1 MRIKNF
7 LLTNSRLHFIF
18 KRTGFRPNLTF
29 APRQERTALSLFFAS
44 GELPQ
49 TTAESVFAFAMEVFS
64 WLLVLSIILYY
75 FWKRRRPKELPPGP
89 QPLPFFGNVFEVGFQ
104 KPLKH
109 LQKLTKQYGP
119 VFSLYAGRKPIIFIQ
134 DWRLAKEVLLTK
146 GIEFAGRQ
154 NNPIIDLI
162 QKKKG
167 IIMAPYGQ
175 AWKEQR
181 RFSLM
186 VLRNFGLGKKSMEER
201 ILAEAAYLI
210 QAFTENMKAPFDPFC
225 FTDRAVTNIISTMVF
240 GKRFEYDDATLRKVL
255 DLLHLN
261 LKLSTGPWALV
272 YNEVPLLRRLPLPHK
287 TILENV
293 QKVFAFFTKELDEHK
308 ATFVP
313 GEHRDFIDAYLDELQ
328 KPEKKGL
335 SFDDENLLIVVSD
348 LFIAGSETTARTLQ
362 WGLLYMMA
370 YPEIQEKCQQE
381 MDAVLGNN
389 ACLKYEDRERLP
401 YTNAVI
407 HEILRFSSVVALGL
421 AHAPI
426 KDMMLSGYVI
436 PKGTAVM
443 INIHSIH
450 HDESLWKSPNKFDP
464 SNFLNEKGEFVK
476 PEAFLA
482 FSAGPRVCLG
492 ENLARMELFLFFTS
506 MLRNFQVSWPDES
519 SAPDCSPQFGVT
531 LSPLPFKVSLK
542 QRQQK

>member
-1 MRIKNF
+1 MAI
-7 LLTNSRLHFIF
+7 
-18 KRTGFRPNLTF
+18 
-29 APRQERTALSLFFAS
+29 
-44 GELPQ
+44 
-49 TTAESVFAFAMEVFS
+49 FS

-75 FWKRRRPKELPPGP
+75 FWKRGRPKDFPPGP
-89 QPLPFFGNVFEVGFQ
+89 RPLPFFGNVFQMGFRN
-104 KPLKH
+104 PLKY
-109 LQKLTKQYGP
+109 LQKMGKQYGP
-119 VFSLYAGRKPIIFIQ
+119 VMTFHAGQTTMLLIR
-134 DWRLAKEVLLTK
+134 DVTLAKEVLLTK
-146 GIEFAGRQ
+146 GTEFAGRPE
-154 NNPIIDLI
+154 NPITDFTS
-162 QKKKG
+162 KKKG

-201 ILAEAAYLI
+201 ILAEVAHLI
-210 QAFTENMKAPFDPFC
+210 QAFTENMRAPFDPLC
-225 FTDRAVTNIISTMVF
+225 FIDRAVTNIISSIVF
-240 GKRFEYDDATLRKVL
+240 GKRFEYEDATLRNVL

-261 LKLSTGPWALV
+261 LKLSTGPWALL

-287 TILENV
+287 TIFENV

-348 LFIAGSETTARTLQ
+348 LFLAGSETTARTLQ

-389 ACLKYEDRERLP
+389 ACLKCDDRERLP

-407 HEILRFSSVVALGL
+407 HEILRFSSVVPLGL

-426 KDMMLSGYVI
+426 KDMQLSGYVI
-436 PKGTAVM
+436 PKGTAVV
-443 INIHSIH
+443 INIHAIN

-519 SAPDCSPQFGVT
+519 SAPDCTPQFGGVMAP
-531 LSPLPFKVSLK
+531 SPFMMSLK

>member
-1 MRIKNF
+1 
-7 LLTNSRLHFIF
+7 
-18 KRTGFRPNLTF
+18 
-29 APRQERTALSLFFAS
+29 
-44 GELPQ
+44 
-49 TTAESVFAFAMEVFS
+49 MEVFS

-75 FWKRRRPKELPPGP
+75 FRKRGRPKDFPPGP
-89 QPLPFFGNVFEVGFQ
+89 RPLPFIVNIFLLAFQRGFLN
-104 KPLKH
+104 PLKQF
-109 LQKLTKQYGP
+109 QKLTKQYGP
-119 VFSLYAGRKPIIFIQ
+119 VFSLYSGRKPMVFIQ

-146 GIEFAGRQ
+146 GIEFADRQ
-154 NNPIIDLI
+154 TNPIFEVIN
-162 QKKKG
+162 KKKG

-201 ILAEAAYLI
+201 ILAEATYLI

-225 FTDRAVTNIISTMVF
+225 FTDRAVMNIISSIVF
-240 GKRFEYDDATLRKVL
+240 GKRFEYEDATLRNVL
-255 DLLHLN
+255 DLLHQN
-261 LKLSTGPWALV
+261 MKLLSGPWALL

-287 TILENV
+287 TLFENV
-293 QKVFAFFTKELDEHK
+293 QKVFAFYTKELDKHK

-313 GEHRDFIDAYLDELQ
+313 GEHRDFTDAYLDKLQ

-348 LFIAGSETTARTLQ
+348 LFLAGSETTARTLQ

-389 ACLKYEDRERLP
+389 ACLKCDDRERLP

-436 PKGTAVM
+436 PKGTAVV
-443 INIHSIH
+443 INIHAIH

-519 SAPDCSPQFGVT
+519 SAPDCTPQFHGV
-531 LSPLPFKVSLK
+531 LAPLPFKVSLK

>member
-1 MRIKNF
+1 
-7 LLTNSRLHFIF
+7 
-18 KRTGFRPNLTF
+18 
-29 APRQERTALSLFFAS
+29 
-44 GELPQ
+44 
-49 TTAESVFAFAMEVFS
+49 MEVFS

-75 FWKRRRPKELPPGP
+75 FWKRGRPKELPPGP
-89 QPLPFFGNVFEVGFQ
+89 RPLPFFGNVFQLGFRN
-104 KPLKH
+104 PLTY

-201 ILAEAAYLI
+201 ILAEAAHLI
-210 QAFTENMKAPFDPFC
+210 QAFTENMINF
-225 FTDRAVTNIISTMVF
+225 S
-240 GKRFEYDDATLRKVL
+240 
-255 DLLHLN
+255 N
-261 LKLSTGPWALV
+261 LQFP
-272 YNEVPLLRRLPLPHK
+272 NE
-287 TILENV
+287 
-293 QKVFAFFTKELDEHK
+293 
-308 ATFVP
+308 
-313 GEHRDFIDAYLDELQ
+313 Q

-407 HEILRFSSVVALGL
+407 HEILRFSSVVPLGVE
-421 AHAPI
+421 HAPI

-436 PKGTAVM
+436 PKAQGFA
-443 INIHSIH
+443 
-450 HDESLWKSPNKFDP
+450 
-464 SNFLNEKGEFVK
+464 
-476 PEAFLA
+476 
-482 FSAGPRVCLG
+482 
-492 ENLARMELFLFFTS
+492 
-506 MLRNFQVSWPDES
+506 
-519 SAPDCSPQFGVT
+519 
-531 LSPLPFKVSLK
+531 
-542 QRQQK
+542 

>member
-1 MRIKNF
+1 M
-7 LLTNSRLHFIF
+7 
-18 KRTGFRPNLTF
+18 
-29 APRQERTALSLFFAS
+29 A
-44 GELPQ
+44 
-49 TTAESVFAFAMEVFS
+49 VFS
-64 WLLVLSIILYY
+64 WLLVLSVILYY
-75 FWKRRRPKELPPGP
+75 FGKRGRPKDFPPGP
-89 QPLPFFGNVFEVGFQ
+89 RPLPFFGNVFQLGFQ
-104 KPLKH
+104 KGFRNPLKY
-109 LQKLTKQYGP
+109 LQKLTKQFGP
-119 VFSLYAGRKPIIFIQ
+119 VISFYPGTKPIVFIQ
-134 DWRLAKEVLLTK
+134 DLRFAKEVLLTK
-146 GIEFAGRQ
+146 GIEFAGRPD
-154 NNPIIDLI
+154 NPIIDYI
-162 QKKKG
+162 NKKKG

-201 ILAEAAYLI
+201 ILVEATYLI

-225 FTDRAVTNIISTMVF
+225 FTDRAVMNIISSIVF
-240 GKRFEYDDATLRKVL
+240 GKRFEYEDATLRNVL
-255 DLLHLN
+255 DLLHQN
-261 LKLSTGPWALV
+261 MKLLSGPWALL

-287 TILENV
+287 TLFENV
-293 QKVFAFFTKELDEHK
+293 QKVFAFYTKELDKHK

-313 GEHRDFIDAYLDELQ
+313 GEHRDFTDAYLDKLR

-335 SFDDENLLIVVSD
+335 SFDDENLLIIVSD
-348 LFIAGSETTARTLQ
+348 LFLAGSETTARTLQ
-362 WGLLYMMA
+362 WGLLYMMV

-381 MDAVLGNN
+381 MDAVLRNN

-407 HEILRFSSVVALGL
+407 HEILRFSSVVPLGIE
-421 AHAPI
+421 HASI
-426 KDMMLSGYVI
+426 KDMLLSEYLI
-436 PKGTAVM
+436 PKGTEVV
-443 INIHSIH
+443 INLHSIH

-464 SNFLNEKGEFVK
+464 SNFLNEEGEFVK

-519 SAPDCSPQFGVT
+519 SAPDCTPQFHGV
-531 LSPLPFKVSLK
+531 LAPLPFKVSLK

>member
-1 MRIKNF
+1 
-7 LLTNSRLHFIF
+7 
-18 KRTGFRPNLTF
+18 
-29 APRQERTALSLFFAS
+29 
-44 GELPQ
+44 
-49 TTAESVFAFAMEVFS
+49 MEVFS

-75 FWKRRRPKELPPGP
+75 FWKRGCPKDFPPGP
-89 QPLPFFGNVFEVGFQ
+89 RPLPFVGNVFQMSFRN
-104 KPLKH
+104 PLKY
-109 LQKLTKQYGP
+109 LQKIGKQYGP
-119 VFSLYAGRKPIIFIQ
+119 VMTFHSGQTTMLLIR
-134 DWRLAKEVLLTK
+134 DVRLAKEVLLTK
-146 GIEFAGRQ
+146 GTEFAGRPE
-154 NNPIIDLI
+154 NPITDFTS
-162 QKKKG
+162 KKKG

-201 ILAEAAYLI
+201 ILAEVAYLI
-210 QAFTENMKAPFDPFC
+210 QAFTENMRAPFDPLC
-225 FTDRAVTNIISTMVF
+225 FTDRAVTNIISSIVF
-240 GKRFEYDDATLRKVL
+240 GKRFEYEDATLRKVL

-287 TILENV
+287 TVFENA
-293 QKVFAFFTKELDEHK
+293 QKIFAFFTKELDEHK

-313 GEHRDFIDAYLDELQ
+313 GEHQDFIDAYLDEMQ
-328 KPEKKGL
+328 KTEKKGL

-348 LFIAGSETTARTLQ
+348 LFLAGSETTARTLQ

-389 ACLKYEDRERLP
+389 ACLKCDDRERLP

-407 HEILRFSSVVALGL
+407 HEILRFSSVVPLGL

-436 PKGTAVM
+436 PKGTAVV
-443 INIHSIH
+443 INIHAIN

-519 SAPDCSPQFGVT
+519 SAPDCTPQFGGVMVP
-531 LSPLPFKVSLK
+531 SPFKVSLK